1 MTDKNLTQKV
11 RGLFSGGED
20 RGVSPVIGVI
30 LMVAITVVLAAV
42 IAAAVMGIGGDI
54 GGSSAPSAQ
63 LSISE
68 STNAGDITVSHNGGD
83 AVDFS
88 EFSVIVNGTASDTSL
103 SGELSSGESRDLTIG
118 ENGDGLEIQLRHDPS
133 QSVLASGTVD
143 ASGTTD
149 TTDTTS

>member
-1 MTDKNLTQKV
+1 MSLRK
-11 RGLFSGGED
+11 LFQNEKE
-20 RGVSPVIGVI
+20 RAVSPVIGVI

-68 STNAGDITVSHNGGD
+68 SDTANSTTVSHNGGD

-88 EFSVIVNGTASDTSL
+88 EFSVIVGGTVSDATL
-103 SGELSSGESRDLTIG
+103 SGELSSGESIDLAIG
-118 ENGDGLEIQLRHDPS
+118 ENGDNLEIQLRHDPS
-133 QSVLASGTVD
+133 QSILASGTVD
-143 ASGTTD
+143 VPETTQ
-149 TTDTTS
+149 T